1 MPIRKTG
8 VTVLGWMLVV
18 LGIIAMLLP
27 GPGLLI
33 LLSGLVVLSQEYEWA
48 ERRVEPVKKKAFD
61 LAKTGVSTYPKI
73 LISAVG
79 ACAVIAFGVV
89 LGLHPRIP
97 HLFTTPQIGPVR
109 PIEVGPEIPFSGWAT
124 GSSLIF
130 SGLVAM
136 GLLIYSIKRW
146 RGEALR
152 ERRRAREARQVRKE
166 SSTAA

>member
-18 LGIIAMLLP
+18 LGIIAMPLP

-33 LLSGLVVLSQEYEWA
+33 LLAGLVVLSQEYEWA

-61 LAKTGVSTYPKI
+61 LAKAGVSTYPKI
-73 LISAVG
+73 VISAVG
-79 ACAVIAFGVV
+79 ACSLIALGVL
-89 LGLHPRIP
+89 LGLDPRIP
-97 HLFTTPQIGPVR
+97 HLFTIPQIGPIGA
-109 PIEVGPEIPFSGWAT
+109 IEVGPQIPFSSWAT
-124 GSSLIF
+124 GSSFIF
-130 SGLVAM
+130 SGLVAL
-136 GLLIYSIKRW
+136 GLLIYSVKRW

-152 ERRRAREARQVRKE
+152 ERRRARETHHVRKE